1 MHRTSSG
8 QSRALICM
16 KQVRPPGGARREG
29 WVRGGH
35 PDLLRCRPTAAPPA
49 PVVRRETRAD
59 SAQTFPL
66 TFTIPA
72 PRRRDACDVRGETGR
87 DTPIEA
93 ITDDARGGAAPA
105 AGAAGRPV
113 SVQKYRGELPKTS
126 TVISISSTRL
136 YVLHTRAATP
146 TTHRRTPLRPRP
158 PSSGMCRIPS
168 RTGRRMLI

>member
-1 MHRTSSG
+1 
-8 QSRALICM
+8 
-16 KQVRPPGGARREG
+16 
-29 WVRGGH
+29 VRGGH

-136 YVLHTRAATP
+136 YVLHTSCYPYNTQTHAGASTAAFEWNVQDPISHWT
-146 TTHRRTPLRPRP
+146 
-158 PSSGMCRIPS
+158 
-168 RTGRRMLI
+168 

>member
-1 MHRTSSG
+1 
-8 QSRALICM
+8 
-16 KQVRPPGGARREG
+16 
-29 WVRGGH
+29 VRGGH

-93 ITDDARGGAAPA
+93 ITR
-105 AGAAGRPV
+105 
-113 SVQKYRGELPKTS
+113 TM
-126 TVISISSTRL
+126 
-136 YVLHTRAATP
+136 RAAA
-146 TTHRRTPLRPRP
+146 RRRRLARPGGPFRFKNIGGSYQRPLR
-158 PSSGMCRIPS
+158 
-168 RTGRRMLI
+168 

>member
-1 MHRTSSG
+1 
-8 QSRALICM
+8 
-16 KQVRPPGGARREG
+16 
-29 WVRGGH
+29 VRGGH
-35 PDLLRCRPTAAPPA
+35 TDILRCRPTAAPPA
-49 PVVRRETRAD
+49 PVVRRETRTD

-93 ITDDARGGAAPA
+93 ITDDARRAPA

-136 YVLHTRAATP
+136 YVLHTSSATNPYNTQTHAGASTAAFEWNVQDPISHWT
-146 TTHRRTPLRPRP
+146 
-158 PSSGMCRIPS
+158 
-168 RTGRRMLI
+168 